1 MGTVP
6 AVTDKNLESLVEVT
20 NALLRGEF
28 DHQEAVVDTE
38 GLLATLTRQINAMIV
53 NMRLVE
59 TPLSSAGEQ
68 APNAVQ
74 YAENVV
80 TLMAQSTGEV
90 LDKSDKVISL
100 AEEMEGLFHQAAAQ
114 DTPTCARAQE
124 IMTSLKGAIFDIIA
138 SQSYQDVARQKMEVL
153 INDLNRI
160 RDWLMEALL
169 ILNIRKDDSPEN
181 ILKKAQMLKEVKET
195 KEAKPAET
203 LKQDLVDDLLAEFG
217 F

>member
-1 MGTVP
+1 M
-6 AVTDKNLESLVEVT
+6 TDKNLESLVEVT

-28 DHQEAVVDTE
+28 DHKEAVVDAE
-38 GLLATLTRQINAMIV
+38 GLLATLTRQINTMIV

-59 TPLSSAGEQ
+59 TPLASAGEQ
-68 APNAVQ
+68 APTAVQ

-100 AEEMEGLFHQAAAQ
+100 AEDMEGLFQQSAGQ
-114 DTPTCARAQE
+114 DAITCAKAQE
-124 IMTSLKGAIFDIIA
+124 IMTSLKGSIFDIIA

-181 ILKKAQMLKEVKET
+181 IQKKAQMLKEVKET
-195 KEAKPAET
+195 LDTKPAET

>member
-1 MGTVP
+1 M
-6 AVTDKNLESLVEVT
+6 TDKNLESLVEVT

-28 DHQEAVVDTE
+28 DHKEAVVDAE
-38 GLLATLTRQINAMIV
+38 GLLATLTRQINTMIV

-59 TPLSSAGEQ
+59 TPLFSAGEQ
-68 APNAVQ
+68 APTAVQ

-90 LDKSDKVISL
+90 LDKSDRVISL
-100 AEEMEGLFHQAAAQ
+100 AEEMEALFQQAAGP
-114 DTPTCARAQE
+114 DTLTCARAQE
-124 IMTSLKGAIFDIIA
+124 IMTSLKGSIFDIIA

-153 INDLNRI
+153 IKDLNRI

-181 ILKKAQMLKEVKET
+181 IQKKAQMLKEVKESM
-195 KEAKPAET
+195 EAQPAEI

>member
-1 MGTVP
+1 MGTVLT
-6 AVTDKNLESLVEVT
+6 VTDKNLESLVEVT

-28 DHQEAVVDTE
+28 DHKEAVVDAE
-38 GLLATLTRQINAMIV
+38 GLLATLTRQINTMIV
-53 NMRLVE
+53 NMRLLE

-68 APNAVQ
+68 APTAVQ

-90 LDKSDKVISL
+90 LDKSDKVLGL
-100 AEEMEGLFHQAAAQ
+100 AEEMEGLFQQSAGQ
-114 DTPTCARAQE
+114 DAPTCARAQE
-124 IMTSLKGAIFDIIA
+124 IMTSLKGSIFDIIA

-181 ILKKAQMLKEVKET
+181 IQKKAQMLKEVKEST
-195 KEAKPAET
+195 EARPAES